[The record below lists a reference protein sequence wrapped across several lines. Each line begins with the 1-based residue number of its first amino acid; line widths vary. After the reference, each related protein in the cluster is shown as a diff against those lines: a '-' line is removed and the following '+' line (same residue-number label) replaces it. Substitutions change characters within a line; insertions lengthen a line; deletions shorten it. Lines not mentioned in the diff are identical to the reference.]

1 MGTFSLKK
9 LSGKTGP
16 PQFTL
21 MGGVLGFIAKGLEP
35 DALAFQEPK
44 LTAVLAWV
52 GLVLSA
58 YGYWMITEYSWHI
71 RTAWNRTE
79 FLRSKMIF
87 TTEAFFQIVNK
98 KYHGKA

>member
-1 MGTFSLKK
+1 MDELLNSSNHLNLWQHFSQEAANIKDK
-9 LSGKTGP
+9 LWTTASWL
-16 PQFTL
+16 FTL
-21 MGGVLGFIAKGLEP
+21 LGGVLGFIAKGLEP

-71 RTAWNRTE
+71 RTAWNRSE
-79 FLRSKMIF
+79 F
-87 TTEAFFQIVNK
+87 
-98 KYHGKA
+98 